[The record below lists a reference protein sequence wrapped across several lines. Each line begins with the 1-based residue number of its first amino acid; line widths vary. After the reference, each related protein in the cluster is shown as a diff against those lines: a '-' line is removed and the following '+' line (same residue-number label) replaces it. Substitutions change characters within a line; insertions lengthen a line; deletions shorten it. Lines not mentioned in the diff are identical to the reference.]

1 VISLAKILGG
11 CRLSAIAGPEV
22 IPAGSRAKGE
32 LMRDD
37 GLELEAGRRLRIL
50 KLDLHYGQNGVTAMD
65 VQTAEFELQAETRRG
80 T

>member
-1 VISLAKILGG
+1 
-11 CRLSAIAGPEV
+11 
-22 IPAGSRAKGE
+22 
-32 LMRDD
+32 MRDD